1 MSKFENCSSDFFCA
15 CEKQG
20 VPSTRFVL
28 IVSVANQ
35 TVSLFGKTSLRSG
48 GRQTAAFS
56 GSLPRAGTGE
66 FQFVK
71 KFRCSICR
79 FGADSFPLLFNRFYA
94 NMLLCERRLICPM
107 ICSVR

>member
-56 GSLPRAGTGE
+56 GSLPRAGTGISIRQKIPL
-66 FQFVK
+66 FHLP
-71 KFRCSICR
+71 FR
-79 FGADSFPLLFNRFYA
+79 G
-94 NMLLCERRLICPM
+94 RLISLA
-107 ICSVR
+107 I